1 MVRLFRAATSPLLA
15 LAALPLVALL
25 LFVPPRLP
33 IVLLIVLAAL
43 WAAFMSLLMAFRIR
57 GPLVHGVM
65 VEAEVLT
72 VEGGSRGG
80 LRGRMRVDDSGR
92 RFQADFAWRRPGK
105 LRPGDHIEAL
115 IDPSRDR
122 AHWCLRLSPRP
133 A

>member
-1 MVRLFRAATSPLLA
+1 
-15 LAALPLVALL
+15 
-25 LFVPPRLP
+25 
-33 IVLLIVLAAL
+33 
-43 WAAFMSLLMAFRIR
+43 MSLLMAFRIR

-92 RFQADFAWRRPGK
+92 RFEADFAWLRPGK
-105 LRPGDHIEAL
+105 VRPGDRIQAL
-115 IDPSRDR
+115 IDPSRDEVLR
-122 AHWCLRLSPRP
+122 CLGLSRGL